1 MIDHRVA
8 AALVKHES
16 LGPGEMSIGRSVAPA
31 VLATPAAFVVAGYF
45 IACWQ
50 AGTAVTQVM
59 NAGRVAHD
67 RLDEKHTS
75 I

>member
-1 MIDHRVA
+1 MLDHKVA
-8 AALVKHES
+8 AALLKHEG
-16 LGPGEMSIGRSVAPA
+16 LGPGEMFIGQSVAPA
-31 VLATPAAFVVAGYF
+31 VLATPAALMLAGYF

-50 AGTAVTQVM
+50 AGTAVTQVA

-67 RLDEKHTS
+67 RLDEKHTG